1 MIFDLEYDKSL
12 WMMLSVN
19 RNNSEKIISF
29 LESIPNELLVNIRE
43 KLNEY
48 KNNKFFNNNNNNNGM
63 YGEVNKEDE
72 YLYFF
77 NIDVVTGEL
86 TIGKCI
92 YQYGVYF
99 NDFLLKI
106 NVNNDYKLGE
116 ISFDYIK
123 EVSDK
128 VLFTSDCTTY
138 VYELVNLFSKK
149 IIVSSNGSKTRFGL
163 ANSMPD
169 EYNMNDLNKF
179 VKKKSNIH

>member
-12 WMMLSVN
+12 RMMLSVN

-48 KNNKFFNNNNNNNGM
+48 KNNKFFNNNNNGM
-63 YGEVNKEDE
+63 YGEVNKKDE

-106 NVNNDYKLGE
+106 DVNNDYKLGE

-128 VLFTSDCTTY
+128 VLFTGDCTTY
-138 VYELVNLFSKK
+138 VYELINLFSKK
-149 IIVSSNGSKTRFGL
+149 IIVTSKGSKTRLGL
-163 ANSMPD
+163 ANSIPD
-169 EYNMNDLNKF
+169 EYNMNDLHKL

>member
-12 WMMLSVN
+12 WMMLSAN
-19 RNNSEKIISF
+19 RNNNEKIINF

-48 KNNKFFNNNNNNNGM
+48 KNNKFFNNNNGM

-77 NIDVVTGEL
+77 NIDVATGEL

-99 NDFLLKI
+99 NDFLLNI

-116 ISFDYIK
+116 ISFDYIQ
-123 EVSDK
+123 EGSDK
-128 VLFTSDCTTY
+128 VFFTGDCTTN

-163 ANSMPD
+163 ANSIPD
-169 EYNMNDLNKF
+169 EYNMNDLHKF

>member
-19 RNNSEKIISF
+19 RNNSEKIINF

-48 KNNKFFNNNNNNNGM
+48 KNNKFFNDNNGM

-86 TIGKCI
+86 IIGKCI

-116 ISFDYIK
+116 ISFDYVK

-128 VLFTSDCTTY
+128 VLFTGDCTTY

-149 IIVSSNGSKTRFGL
+149 IIVSSNGSKTRLGL
-163 ANSMPD
+163 VNSMPD
-169 EYNMNDLNKF
+169 EYNMSDLHKF